1 MRASIQPQSDVAS
14 ECPACCK
21 DAAGHPAAKTEPSA
35 SAEPF
40 SRLPWSWSR
49 WLKRNRTSEGSDNLP
64 AGSGAGIIP
73 TSSTGST
80 SRAGA
85 GSAQQL
91 QPAATARS
99 DDVDGLIDIN
109 SSCISRCAST
119 ISPQQQHATPCGS
132 PPDTPSSSTGSLPL
146 RRRTTSSNVLA
157 ACTARAH
164 QLRQASAAVLRA
176 AQRPEQG
183 GVRNRLPR
191 LPAARGSN
199 GTKNASLPPLTLNSK
214 PRPQQHQPRAASLFE
229 AKENREKIKFLLGPH
244 ALFGDVT
251 RYSRLLLAE
260 RTHEAHLQTVLQQT
274 SVEQVEWTGTPAW
287 EEDFSVIGK

>member
-1 MRASIQPQSDVAS
+1 MRASIQPQSEAVF

-21 DAAGHPAAKTEPSA
+21 DAASHPAAKTEPSA
-35 SAEPF
+35 SAGPF

-49 WLKRNRTSEGSDNLP
+49 WLKRSRTSEGSENLP
-64 AGSGAGIIP
+64 AGSGAGI
-73 TSSTGST
+73 TQ
-80 SRAGA
+80 GA

-91 QPAATARS
+91 QPAATAHT
-99 DDVDGLIDIN
+99 DDVDGLIDIS
-109 SSCISRCAST
+109 SSCISRCASN

-132 PPDTPSSSTGSLPL
+132 PPDNPSSTSSLPL

-164 QLRQASAAVLRA
+164 QLRQASAAVLQT
-176 AQRPEQG
+176 AQRPGQD

-191 LPAARGSN
+191 LPAARVSN
-199 GTKNASLPPLTLNSK
+199 GTNNASLPPLTLNSK

-229 AKENREKIKFLLGPH
+229 AKESREKIKFLLGPH
-244 ALFGDVT
+244 AMFGEVT

-274 SVEQVEWTGTPAW
+274 SAEQVEWTGTPAW